1 MESAVLNEEFM
12 KQFGGS
18 ASANMVFVVAFF
30 LFTGLK
36 KLCTRDSRC
45 HSRLH
50 CCCLDVDVE
59 DRTVRD
65 EISLEEV

>member
-1 MESAVLNEEFM
+1 MESAVINEEFM

-30 LFTGLK
+30 LFAALK
-36 KLCTRDSRC
+36 KLCNRNSRC
-45 HSRLH
+45 HSKFH

-59 DRTVRD
+59 DRTIRE